1 MTRQEFIDD
10 VTSWWELLDFCEEES
25 CDYCDNI
32 YSSDARDDEINEYEL
47 DDWARNYTWRQL
59 LNILSDL
66 DDDYEY
72 YRKDEY
78 GEWESLDDYDFD
90 NYKDDV
96 LRWADDNDV
105 FEDDEE
111 EDPADYGIEDE
122 DELDDEIVE
131 EPMSMFEL
139 FSDCQDKYQKIS
151 EDEER
156 TDEEFASLLVPA

>member
-10 VTSWWELLDFCEEES
+10 VTSWWELLDFCNEEF
-25 CDYCDNI
+25 CDYCDDI
-32 YSSDARDDEINEYEL
+32 YSSDARDDEINEYDL

-59 LNILSDL
+59 LDILSEL
-66 DDDYEY
+66 DDGYEY

-78 GEWESLDDYDFD
+78 GEWESLSDYDFD

-111 EDPADYGIEDE
+111 EDPADYGIEDD
-122 DELDDEIVE
+122 DELDDEVVE